1 MALRLWPLS
10 RADLIS
16 GQRFRIWA
24 ALVGGFFSRSAARR
38 VRAFSRM
45 GGLTTLYDG
54 GQRKSTSVN
63 RIQQGQQ
70 LSTEV
75 NVYGNLGSPQTL
87 SEAAVW

>member
-1 MALRLWPLS
+1 
-10 RADLIS
+10 
-16 GQRFRIWA
+16 
-24 ALVGGFFSRSAARR
+24 
-38 VRAFSRM
+38 M